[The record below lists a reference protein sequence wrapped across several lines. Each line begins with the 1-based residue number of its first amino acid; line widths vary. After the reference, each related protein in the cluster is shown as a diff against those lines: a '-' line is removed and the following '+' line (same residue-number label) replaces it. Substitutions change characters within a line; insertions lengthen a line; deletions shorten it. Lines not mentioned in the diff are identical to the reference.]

1 MNDYNKNDLIKYRLS
16 KATET
21 FSEVQNLVKL
31 GYYNTAINRLYYS
44 CFYAI
49 IALLLNHDISATT
62 HSGVRKMLGL
72 HFISKNKISQES
84 GKLFSELFDKRQ
96 KGDYNDF
103 FDFDKSSVE
112 KLILP
117 TKTLIE
123 EIKKNIILN

>member
-1 MNDYNKNDLIKYRLS
+1 MNDYNKNDLIKYRLV

-21 FSEVQNLVKL
+21 FNEVQELIKL

-49 IALLLNHDISATT
+49 IALLLHNDISATT

-123 EIKKNIILN
+123 EIKKNIILD